1 MLPYLILKTTE
12 LNILVTTFLR
22 EETEI
27 AIQQNRTCEE
37 INIFNKL

>member
-12 LNILVTTFLR
+12 LNISVKTFLR

-27 AIQQNRTCEE
+27 AIHRTGLV
-37 INIFNKL
+37 KK